1 VFIQVWRSSLNTN
14 KGAHTRRKN
23 TTESSYRKPNLC
35 PSNPKRRI
43 RTKSFP
49 HANKRPQEE
58 EAPRLKK
65 MCKQLSKRKKP
76 NKIKQKQ

>member
-35 PSNPKRRI
+35 PSNPKKKDSDKILPTHQQVSTRR
-43 RTKSFP
+43 R
-49 HANKRPQEE
+49 RPERKNVQATFKE
-58 EAPRLKK
+58 KK
-65 MCKQLSKRKKP
+65 T
-76 NKIKQKQ
+76 